1 MKDLMRR
8 LRGDFLTGIVVL
20 APLVVTLYIFVQLF
34 LKVDNLLGRFI
45 RLPGGKEIPG
55 LGFLAVVLLLVL
67 VGMLARSVF
76 GRTAIRAGEKLLTK
90 IPLVNRVY
98 IAVQQISRALLSG
111 RRVPFRQVVLVEFPR
126 KGVYCLGLVTS
137 EAWEGIGAAGGRDLL
152 AVFLPTTPNPT
163 SGFLLFVPA
172 EEVIPLEVNVE
183 DALKMVISG
192 GMVHPGGEARARVY
206 RKDLGDLYG
215 RGEPQ
220 EDIK

>member
-1 MKDLMRR
+1 MKRLMRR
-8 LRGDFLTGIVVL
+8 LRGDLLTGIVVL

-34 LKVDNLLGRFI
+34 LKVDRLLGRFI
-45 RLPGGKEIPG
+45 RPLPGGKEVPG
-55 LGFLAVVLLLVL
+55 LGFLAVVVLLVL
-67 VGMLARSVF
+67 VGMLARSVV
-76 GRTAIRAGEKLLTK
+76 GRTAIRAGEKLLTR

-98 IAVQQISRALLSG
+98 LAVRQISQALLSG

-137 EAWEGIGAAGGRDLL
+137 EAWEGIEVAGGKEDLL

-172 EEVIPLEVNVE
+172 EEVIPLEIKVE

-192 GMVHPGGEARARVY
+192 GMVYPEGEAKVY
-206 RKDLGDLYG
+206 HKG
-215 RGEPQ
+215 PS
-220 EDIK
+220 